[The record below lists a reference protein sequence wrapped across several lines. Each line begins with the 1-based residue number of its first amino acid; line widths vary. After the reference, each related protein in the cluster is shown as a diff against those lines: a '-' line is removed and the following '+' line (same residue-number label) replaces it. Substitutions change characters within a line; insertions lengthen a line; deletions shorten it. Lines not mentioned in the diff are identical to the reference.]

1 MLSATAMK
9 YATLSLLGLV
19 LTACGDDGT
28 GLSDDDS
35 SSGGS
40 TGGTLSTSGSTSD
53 STASSSAS
61 EGVDTD
67 SASTS
72 GGVDT
77 TDGEDTTDPTPI
89 LEREPMLTHDCE
101 ETRPMTQQA
110 EGFMSRRYEALV
122 TIGSEYF
129 ALRSSDT
136 LVLAN
141 MALDG
146 TVGDEVVLEDEEFL
160 FTGATATAVDSEIV
174 AVWTYNAA
182 SLRYAVIDDALGM
195 VVAPKEIT
203 GISDMN
209 PTAAALV
216 PAAAGGVVLLYG
228 ESGAGGQTTLRFVE
242 LDADGDPVAAAV
254 DVADVGASF
263 GSVSASAAATPDG
276 GYAVA
281 YTRFGEL
288 GQAEVDFV
296 VLDAD
301 GTPRFEP
308 RRISREASEGSSSAF
323 GYAPRHSLLSVGDR
337 YWVTFTES
345 ELDYRLMQ
353 GHLVVKLAIVDGDGN
368 AETHQLQA
376 PEEGRNNL
384 WPSFVEL
391 DGQVGLL
398 WTTGTIIWICG
409 GCISD
414 NDLNFVLIDPEAVV
428 PASNVVTQLHDM
440 NGITAPLGAF
450 VESDMLT
457 VSSLDFH
464 ALTQPAS
471 GSLHCEAQ

>member
-1 MLSATAMK
+1 MLASTTMK
-9 YATLSLLGLV
+9 YPMLLLLGIG

-28 GLSDDDS
+28 GLSDGDS

-40 TGGTLSTSGSTSD
+40 GGGTATTSD
-53 STASSSAS
+53 STASTSGSD
-61 EGVDTD
+61 GVDVDTG
-67 SASTS
+67 STS

-89 LEREPMLTHDCE
+89 LEREPIPTHDCE
-101 ETRPMTQQA
+101 ETRPMSQQA
-110 EGFMSRRYEALV
+110 EGFRSSRYDALV

-129 ALRSSDT
+129 ALRSSET

-146 TVGDEVVLEDEEFL
+146 TLGDEVVLEDEPFL
-160 FTGATATAVDSEIV
+160 FTGPTATAVDSEIV
-174 AVWTYNAA
+174 AVWTYNAS
-182 SLRYAVIDDALGM
+182 SLRYAAVDDALGV
-195 VVAPKEIT
+195 VVAPKQIT
-203 GISDMN
+203 GIGGMN

-216 PAAAGGVVLLYG
+216 PTASGGVVLLYG

-242 LDADGDPVAAAV
+242 LDPNGDPVAAPV

-263 GSVSASAAATPDG
+263 GTVSASAAATPDG

-281 YTRFGEL
+281 HTRFGEL

-308 RRISREASEGSSSAF
+308 RRISREASDGLTSAL
-323 GYAPRHSLLSVGDR
+323 GYTSRRSLLPVGDR
-337 YWVTFTES
+337 YWVTFSES

-353 GHLVVKLAIVDGDGN
+353 GHVVVQVAIVDGDGN
-368 AETHQLQA
+368 AELHPLQA
-376 PEEGRNNL
+376 PDEGRNNL

-391 DGQVGLL
+391 DGQVGLM

-414 NDLNFVLIDPEAVV
+414 NDLNFVLIDPEEVA

-450 VESDMLT
+450 VGSDMLT

-471 GSLHCEAQ
+471 GSLRCEAQ

>member
-1 MLSATAMK
+1 MK
-9 YATLSLLGLV
+9 YAPLLLLGIA
-19 LTACGDDGT
+19 LTACGDDDT

-40 TGGTLSTSGSTSD
+40 AGSTGGTATTSD
-53 STASSSAS
+53 STASTSGS
-61 EGVDTD
+61 EGVDVD
-67 SASTS
+67 SGSSS
-72 GGVDT
+72 GGADT

-89 LEREPMLTHDCE
+89 LEREPMPTHDCE
-101 ETRPMTQQA
+101 ETRPMSQQA
-110 EGFMSRRYEALV
+110 EGFMSSRYDALV

-129 ALRSSDT
+129 ALRSSET

-141 MALDG
+141 IALDG
-146 TVGDEVVLEDEEFL
+146 TLGDEVVLEDEEFL

-174 AVWTYNAA
+174 AVWTYNAS
-182 SLRYAVIDDALGM
+182 SLRYAAVDDALGV
-195 VVAPKEIT
+195 VVAPKQIT
-203 GISDMN
+203 GIGGMN

-216 PAAAGGVVLLYG
+216 PTASGGVVLLYG

-242 LDADGDPVAAAV
+242 LDANGDPVAAPV

-263 GSVSASAAATPDG
+263 GTVSASAAATPDG

-281 YTRFGEL
+281 HTRFGEL

-308 RRISREASEGSSSAF
+308 RRISREASEGLTSAF
-323 GYAPRHSLLSVGDR
+323 GYASRRSLLPVGNH
-337 YWVTFTES
+337 YWVTFSES

-353 GHLVVKLAIVDGDGN
+353 GHVVIQLAIVDGDGN
-368 AETHQLQA
+368 AELHVLQA
-376 PEEGRNNL
+376 PEDGRNNL

-391 DGQVGLL
+391 DGQVGLM

-414 NDLNFVLIDPEAVV
+414 NDLNFVLIDPEEVV

-450 VESDMLT
+450 VGSDMLT

-471 GSLHCEAQ
+471 GSLRCEAQ